1 LAQESARLP
10 PPLSSITGGV
20 GHGSS
25 HLYGSIGNNMNM
37 GLNTQLPS
45 LMQDN
50 PQHPSTDLFRLG
62 GASTSHFNP
71 SPFYLGGSTSTNE
84 FSEEQFHSKPSPHFQ
99 AHGMMQVQLP
109 HEQHQTTNATP
120 STSSA
125 SATNTLFNLGF
136 FSGNNASSGNQTNA
150 HMLFPEQNT
159 EFMGYSNMYNNQ
171 VQNEPSLAS
180 AQMSATALLQKAAQ
194 MGATASNGTS
204 NSFLR
209 GLGST
214 FSSGGNKTPTGA
226 NTFPR
231 AEQSGNQFNDLMNS
245 LASGTAGV
253 FGSRQEQEGFGA
265 MTRDFLGVGS
275 VMRGIGRGMGG
286 AHGELEQR
294 RSSGM
299 DMAALDPR

>member
-1 LAQESARLP
+1 MTS
-10 PPLSSITGGV
+10 GV

-25 HLYGSIGNNMNM
+25 HLYGGIGNNMNL
-37 GLNTQLPS
+37 GLTSQLPS

-50 PQHPSTDLFRLG
+50 PQHHSTDLLRLG
-62 GASTSHFNP
+62 GAGTSHFNP
-71 SPFYLGGSTSTNE
+71 SPFYLTGGTSTNE
-84 FSEEQFHSKPSPHFQ
+84 FSEEQFQNKPNPHFQ
-99 AHGMMQVQLP
+99 GHGVMQVQLP
-109 HEQHQTTNATP
+109 HEQHQTTNAAP
-120 STSSA
+120 STSAA

-136 FSGNNASSGNQTNA
+136 FSGNSASAGNQTNA
-150 HMLFPEQNT
+150 HMLFPEQNN
-159 EFMGYSNMYNNQ
+159 EFMGYSNMYSNQ

-194 MGATASNGTS
+194 MGATASNGTA
-204 NSFLR
+204 NSLLR

-214 FSSGGNKTPTGA
+214 FSSGGNKAPSGA
-226 NTFPR
+226 NAFQR

-245 LASGTAGV
+245 LASGTAGGV

-286 AHGELEQR
+286 VHGELEQR
-294 RSSGM
+294 RSSGI